1 MDESRQRAEWQ
12 RTAAVVCMVYNV
24 MTDTRKTGPLTPEK
38 VHELAR
44 EEDPL
49 ASVEEAQDDA
59 PGVPFKP
66 EDQRLLASVFG
77 DRRHVYKVKG

>member
-1 MDESRQRAEWQ
+1 MDEARQRAEWQ

-24 MTDTRKTGPLTPEK
+24 MTDTRKTGPLTPDK

-44 EEDPL
+44 EEDPTVS
-49 ASVEEAQDDA
+49 AEQPEET
-59 PGVPFKP
+59 PGEPFRP